1 MKIKNKLALNFSLIT
16 AGILLLILL
25 AIFLAFYS
33 FVRADFYEH
42 LNDRAKVAAQL
53 YLEAD
58 EISSDSLGHVREQ
71 YLAKLPQE
79 RIGIYNERNES
90 FLAHKNS
97 YWTDKVIDRVRKKEY
112 LQFAE
117 GNRQTVG
124 VYYRDNQGNFVILV
138 SAVDADHND
147 QLVDIA
153 RIMLVAFIVIN
164 GAVFFIGR
172 RFAQRSLSP
181 INDLISQMQQITV
194 NDLHVRVREGEG
206 KDEITELARNFNRL
220 LEHLYNA
227 FELQQTFVTN
237 ASHELRTP
245 VTSIIGEIE
254 VGLKRERSAAEYQQL
269 LASVLNDAEN
279 LNDTI
284 SSLMELAQS
293 DLEYTRAKL
302 TPVMID
308 ELIWEIHHYWN
319 TKKEKGKLIVEMQHM
334 PEDANHLVM
343 MVSKPLL
350 IIALNNIIG
359 NAFKFSGGKPV
370 VCTLNVD
377 DKLIKIAIRD
387 GGIGIPAEDID
398 KIFNSFYR
406 SPNGRS
412 FKGSG
417 IGLYITRKI
426 VQLFGGTITVTPAQP
441 GSVFLLTFPQPVF

>member
-16 AGILLLILL
+16 AGILLLILS
-25 AIFLAFYS
+25 AIFLVFYS
-33 FVRADFYEH
+33 FVRNDFYEH

-58 EISSDSLGHVREQ
+58 EISSDSLGHVRER
-71 YLAKLPQE
+71 YLAKLPEE
-79 RIGIYNERNES
+79 RVGIYNEHNES

-97 YWTDKVIDRVRKKEY
+97 YWTDKVIDRVRKKEH

-117 GNRQTVG
+117 GSRQTVG
-124 VYYRDNQGNFVILV
+124 IYYRDNQGNFVILV
-138 SAVDADHND
+138 SAVDSGNND
-147 QLVDIA
+147 QLLDIA
-153 RIMLVAFIVIN
+153 RIMLVAFIVLN
-164 GAVFFIGR
+164 GGVFFIGR
-172 RFAQRSLSP
+172 WFAQRSLSP
-181 INDLISQMQQITV
+181 INDLIRQMQRITV
-194 NDLHVRVREGEG
+194 NDLHVRVHEGEG
-206 KDEITELARNFNRL
+206 RDEITELARNFNRL

-245 VTSIIGEIE
+245 VTSIMGEIE
-254 VGLKRERSAAEYQQL
+254 VGLNRERSAAEYQQL
-269 LASVLNDAEN
+269 LVSVLSDAEN

-308 ELIWEIHHYWN
+308 ELVWDMHHYWN
-319 TKKEKGKLIVEMQHM
+319 NKKTKGKLIVEMQQM

-359 NAFKFSGGKPV
+359 NAFKFSGGQPV

-377 DKLIKIAIRD
+377 DSFIKIDIRD
-387 GGIGIPAEDID
+387 SGIGIPTEDVD

-417 IGLYITRKI
+417 IGLYVTQKI
-426 VQLFGGTITVTPAQP
+426 IQLFGGTITVLPAQP
-441 GSVFLLTFPQPVF
+441 GTIFSLTFPQPEI